1 MKYRSGKPERKF
13 DIYGETMKN
22 KKRLFGA
29 LVIIIL
35 ALTMIATLAACGEE
49 ETVQYTVTL
58 KSGFDDQ
65 VTTQTLNEG
74 EVFTLP
80 ASPFTRDGYTFDYWT
95 EEGTTYPNQVGTP
108 IPVYRNMTFVAHWT
122 ENYVPDVPEDF
133 TVTVKDGYGSGQITA
148 VVTEGE
154 EYVLPA
160 ADTFTRSEYTFGGWQ
175 VGDSVLAAGDSV
187 TITANTEIIAV
198 WNEIPKYNVSVLKG
212 YGDNAPIATYVVTS
226 GGSYTLPEMTL
237 DYADHNFL
245 GYADLSGDLTEYLAA
260 GTVIENITSN
270 KTFVAMWEEITYYTV
285 YLKKTADATG
295 TDVDNSNRVTEGGSF
310 VLPEC
315 NFVNAGYVFKAW
327 LYDGEEVQPG
337 FTIENVVSDIDV
349 IAVWELAEE
358 PQPEQYTVTFTNGQY
373 FMAGGTYTEDTGYT
387 IPLES
392 DGYFSKADYKLIG
405 WTVAGDDS
413 GKVYKP
419 GETYNGNANVVF
431 EAVLEKIVYYTVTL
445 SDGMGNTYSVELEAG
460 SEYRLPDNSFDGEG
474 KIFVNWLINNE
485 AKEPGAV
492 ITVNENITVTANW
505 REQHKYNV
513 TYDAGYEGGTTTSVA
528 VLELAAPYYVLSG
541 ALNRAG
547 YRFDGWKTKDG
558 TLYEAGSVYPVT
570 EDVTFTAA
578 WTVAITYEITFI
590 NGDKIVDGYPHTQ
603 NYGGYTPVP
612 SLSGIEGYTFL
623 GWAIEGSTDI
633 VIAPGKD
640 NYQATSDVTFVAVW
654 EQNKYTVSFL
664 DLNGAPLE
672 APQTVLWGEHPT
684 VPEVET
690 EIIKDLQTVSSFNGW
705 RSSVDS
711 GLYSSDNIPA
721 ATADVIYKAE
731 YTDST
736 RYYPIVLGDTEAF
749 RYYTLDN
756 REITA
761 AKVEYEEDFSFRVV
775 KKSPAVNDTN
785 AKVYGNGT
793 QLKFHEDDQGGYYT
807 LSFNYSGKGEI
818 EIRDYK
824 VTTYFIE
831 VENVDE
837 ALVGYEYTVNGEA
850 YSGGELDYGSEVRI
864 EFWGGDYHSDDVPP
878 ALEINGN
885 RISSDEYESSG
896 AHYVYSFQLESNTHI
911 SVLAGE
917 EKVIRITYVDIL
929 DNEYGFDWKYSY
941 GPARY
946 LFGVAFF
953 PANPAAVGSAE
964 YNIAYADPS
973 TLYAA
978 YVENALIVYEG
989 FEYDGTVFED
999 LAGNMSKRIITK
1011 DMQKQMA
1018 TDLWDT
1024 PFYPSP
1030 DENAENKFY
1039 ILYTPEITGDA
1050 KISMPF
1056 GADNVMWQYKPNGST
1071 EWEDWVNMS
1080 EFTSKTY
1087 ISHVPDEY
1095 GRTNWYTLSTSFGII
1110 TPSQSFND
1118 GDVVRLAFTLDGVSS
1133 ADDMPIMYNS
1143 YNKNEEI
1150 KATAATNADGTYY
1163 YYEFAISNIMPYN
1176 SYYFEKNIHT
1186 VNVNYEASRFF
1197 KVYYG
1202 VLGSLGKIVYTTSA
1216 AGSYIQQMASGEE
1229 FSMQLKF
1236 LKITMPEI
1244 ENILD
1249 TDGTIK
1255 AEYVSAFVEVE
1266 GQDVVPVLSVEE
1278 DEYSYQQHIYI
1289 TISIKAVTSDITVT
1303 IKNPEDLNITTNG
1316 GEELFKINKDSF
1328 NVPLL
1333 TETNYD
1339 WYLDGTK
1346 LEDFRQY
1353 NGQDAPTFFEWSV
1366 GEVLEA
1372 RIKDGMDLT
1381 FLESPSYDFCVR
1393 PTGSDTIVIYMVRS
1407 GYVSLEI
1414 SEDGKSVY
1422 LTLLSTDN
1430 DKFYFMTAPSAGSN
1444 KEADLYGAIFGSAI
1458 LEHDESKCA
1467 TSAEE
1472 GVSMVEAPVA
1482 ADSKGEATFKVT
1494 VPLGYIPTLWIDPL
1508 NATGYYAVTMEE
1520 ETEEGDL
1527 QRTFTATVTGIEGK
1541 SYWYITVEKEIYE
1554 ITFVYGNESIVINVV
1569 HGTLIRDIEGLP
1581 THFIQDLGDGMY
1593 RYEIT
1598 AWRTEAGSLADS
1610 VLQGGKLIADY
1621 NELSLCAALFTA
1633 EDGTVT
1639 SYESLADA
1647 LAALVENHAR
1657 GTLDIIYAMEGQ
1669 TLASG
1674 NFKVPEGVTLR
1685 LPYAKDG
1692 YGRRTAETT
1701 EEANPYYADPEN
1713 GFVALTIEQGA
1724 TLTVYGV
1731 LSVGGVVGYPHTTA
1745 PSSESAS
1752 IYQGMTSG
1760 AHAVLML
1767 NGNLVIENGGVLDV
1781 NGYIVGDTDPETGA
1795 LSGLVEVKAGGES
1808 KLPFIVKDYR
1818 GGSNTT
1824 QVFGRGLAPFNIY
1837 EIPNILVNY
1846 TIHAG
1851 ATETAYAMLYASD
1864 TFNEAEVTAIG
1875 VGGIINLNAGGR
1887 IEKLTVKIANPR
1899 GIGSEFEFR
1908 TSLKIYGGGK
1918 DGAMTLD
1925 LGLLSVDTSGKYL
1938 AVPYTYQSVTLY
1950 DGDYTISNLYK
1961 IMPGASLE
1969 IADSASLTINEANGK
1984 AGIVIYDLST
1994 GSSAYVEGDATNL
2007 SPILKYPA
2015 DPNADGNRKGQLIV
2029 SGELIVYGFLAGS
2042 VTAGKEGAILRVRSE
2057 SSAYL
2062 NVTAKEAIYYKGSSY
2077 TELYLHK
2084 YYANI
2089 TTKNGEIQCV
2099 IGSAYEATTSENG
2112 QIIWK

>member
-1 MKYRSGKPERKF
+1 MK
-13 DIYGETMKN
+13 T

-29 LVIIIL
+29 LIVVL
-35 ALTMIATLAACGEE
+35 FVLTMIATLAACGEE
-49 ETVQYTVTL
+49 ETTEYTVTL
-58 KSGFDDQ
+58 KSGFDSETMTAK
-65 VTTQTLNEG
+65 VNEG
-74 EVFTLP
+74 DVYILP
-80 ASPFTRDGYTFDYWT
+80 ESPFVRDGYTFTYWT
-95 EEGTTYPNQVGTP
+95 EEGQSYRKPAGTQ
-108 IPVYRNMTFVAHWT
+108 IPVYKNTVFVANWEDDSVPTPPAEYTVTLTDGYSSGSVTVSVPEGSEYTLPAGNTFTRPGYTFAGWKAWNIIYNAGDTMTVNGNVTLSALWDAIQSYKVTVNPGNGEVADTTSVAEGGSFTLPDPKDYRDHTFLGYREEGASDELLPAGTEIKNITSDRTFVA
-122 ENYVPDVPEDF
+122 V
-133 TVTVKDGYGSGQITA
+133 
-148 VVTEGE
+148 
-154 EYVLPA
+154 
-160 ADTFTRSEYTFGGWQ
+160 
-175 VGDSVLAAGDSV
+175 
-187 TITANTEIIAV
+187 
-198 WNEIPKYNVSVLKG
+198 
-212 YGDNAPIATYVVTS
+212 
-226 GGSYTLPEMTL
+226 
-237 DYADHNFL
+237 
-245 GYADLSGDLTEYLAA
+245 
-260 GTVIENITSN
+260 
-270 KTFVAMWEEITYYTV
+270 WEEITYYTV
-285 YLKKTADATG
+285 TLKASE
-295 TDVDNSNRVTEGGSF
+295 NEGETQISVYEKILPGSEF
-310 VLPEC
+310 TLPSC
-315 NFVNAGYVFKAW
+315 GFKN
-327 LYDGEEVQPG
+327 PG
-337 FTIENVVSDIDV
+337 FDFRAWKLGETEYAPNDTITVDEFVVIYALWDDQEVVATEYSVSYYADGHNPIFDTQLYS
-349 IAVWELAEE
+349 EGDTC
-358 PQPEQYTVTFTNGQY
+358 TVKDNPF
-373 FMAGGTYTEDTGYT
+373 
-387 IPLES
+387 
-392 DGYFSKADYKLIG
+392 KLDQG
-405 WTVAGDDS
+405 FRFLHWTVRGDES
-413 GKVYKP
+413 GAEYKP
-419 GETYNGNANVVF
+419 GDEYTIGTSDVVF
-431 EAVLEKIVYYTVTL
+431 EAVLDEIVYYTVTL
-445 SDGMGNTYSVELEAG
+445 SDGTGGTKSSRVEAG
-460 SEYRLPDNSFDGEG
+460 SEYVLPENSFDGKG
-474 KIFVNWLINNE
+474 QIFVNWVVDGAKKAPGETITIN
-485 AKEPGAV
+485 GD
-492 ITVNENITVTANW
+492 TTVTAEW
-505 REQHKYNV
+505 RQQKSYIV
-513 TYDAGYEGGTTTSVA
+513 TYSAGYEGGSTFVVTVSEFEAPNYT
-528 VLELAAPYYVLSG
+528 LAAAPE
-541 ALNRAG
+541 RDG
-547 YRFDGWKTKDG
+547 YDFYRWSKDG
-558 TLYEAGSVYPVT
+558 TQYEAGSVYPLT
-570 EDVTFTAA
+570 ENATFTAL
-578 WTVAITYEITFI
+578 WKKITVTFKITFVN
-590 NGDKIVDGYPHTQ
+590 NGATVDGYPYTQ
-603 NYGGYTPVP
+603 PNGGYTPVP
-612 SLSGIEGYTFL
+612 SLSEIEGYTFL

-633 VIAPGKD
+633 VIEPGTEH
-640 NYQATSDVTFVAVW
+640 YQATSDVTFVAVW

-711 GLYSSDNIPA
+711 GLYSSDDIPA
-721 ATADVIYKAE
+721 ATADVTYKAE

-736 RYYPIVLGDTEAF
+736 RYYPIVLGNTEAF

-756 REITA
+756 MEITA

-775 KKSPAVNDTN
+775 EKSPAVNDTN

-793 QLKFHEDDQGGYYT
+793 PLKFHEDDQGGYYT

-896 AHYVYSFQLESNTHI
+896 AHYVYSFQLESNAHI

-946 LFGVAFF
+946 LYGVNFY
-953 PANPAAVGSAE
+953 PANPAVVGSAE

-973 TLYAA
+973 ILSQSVVA
-978 YVENALIVYEG
+978 NALIVYEG
-989 FEYDGTVFED
+989 FEYDGTVFEN
-999 LAGNMSKRIITK
+999 LAGNMSKRVIAK
-1011 DMQKQMA
+1011 DMQQKMA
-1018 TDLWDT
+1018 TDLWGT

-1039 ILYTPEITGDA
+1039 ILYTPKNPYMSKKA

-1095 GRTNWYTLSTSFGII
+1095 GRTNWYTLSVLDPIFNFVS
-1110 TPSQSFND
+1110 SQSFND
-1118 GDVVRLAFTLDGVSS
+1118 GDVVRLAFTLDGVNS
-1133 ADDMPIMYNS
+1133 AEAMPIMQNV
-1143 YNKNEEI
+1143 NDPNEAPI
-1150 KATAATNADGTYY
+1150 GATEGEYKGGKIY
-1163 YYEFAISNIMPYN
+1163 YYEFTARNIASAI
-1176 SYYFEKNIHT
+1176 SYYFEKTDPIVT
-1186 VNVNYEASRFF
+1186 VNYQPSRYFQVWKGVLNFSGTSTLWSYEA
-1197 KVYYG
+1197 
-1202 VLGSLGKIVYTTSA
+1202 T
-1216 AGSYIQQMASGEE
+1216 GSYAHQVENGNE
-1229 FSMQLKF
+1229 FSMRLRF
-1236 LKITMPEI
+1236 LDITVPEI

-1266 GQDVVPVLSVEE
+1266 GQDAVPVLTVSNS
-1278 DEYSYQQHIYI
+1278 EYAYQECIHI
-1289 TISIKAVTSDITVT
+1289 TISIKPVTSDITVT
-1303 IKNPEDLNITTNG
+1303 IKNPEDLNITTDG
-1316 GEELFKINKDSF
+1316 GEELLKINKDSF
-1328 NVPLL
+1328 NVRLL
-1333 TETNYD
+1333 TEANYD

-1346 LEDFRQY
+1346 LEDFRQSS
-1353 NGQDAPTFFEWSV
+1353 GQDAPTFFEWSV

-1372 RIKDGMDLT
+1372 RIKDGLDLT
-1381 FLESPSYDFCVR
+1381 FLESSSYDFYVR
-1393 PTGSDTIVIYMVRS
+1393 PTGSDTPVIYMVRS
-1407 GYVSLEI
+1407 GYVALEI

-1422 LTLLSTDN
+1422 LTLLSADN
-1430 DKFYFMTAPSAGSN
+1430 DEFYFMSGSSTPESAS
-1444 KEADLYGAIFGSAI
+1444 DLDGAMFGSAL

-1508 NATGYYAVTMEE
+1508 NAAGYYAVTMEE
-1520 ETEEGDL
+1520 ETAEGEL

-1554 ITFVYGNESIVINVV
+1554 VTFVYGNESIVINVV
-1569 HGTLIRDIEGLP
+1569 HGTLIEDIEGLP

-1647 LAALVENHAR
+1647 LAALVKNHAR
-1657 GTLDIIYAMEGQ
+1657 GTLDIIYATEGQ
-1669 TLASG
+1669 ILASG
-1674 NFKVPEGVTLR
+1674 NFEVPEGVTLR

-1767 NGNLVIENGGVLDV
+1767 NGNLVIEYGGVLDV
-1781 NGYIVGDTDPETGA
+1781 NGYIVGDTDPETDT
-1795 LSGLVEVKAGGES
+1795 LTGLVEVKAGGES

-1837 EIPNILVNY
+1837 EMPNILVNY

-1950 DGDYTISNLYK
+1950 EGDYTISNLYK

-2057 SSAYL
+2057 TPAYL

-2077 TELYLHK
+2077 TELYSHK

>member
-1 MKYRSGKPERKF
+1 MK
-13 DIYGETMKN
+13 T

-29 LVIIIL
+29 LIV
-35 ALTMIATLAACGEE
+35 ALFMLMMIATLAACGEE
-49 ETVQYTVTL
+49 ETVEYTVTL
-58 KSGFDDQ
+58 KSGFDSETMTAK
-65 VTTQTLNEG
+65 VNEG
-74 EVFTLP
+74 DVYTLP
-80 ASPFTRDGYTFDYWT
+80 ASPFQRDGYTFTYWT
-95 EEGTTYPNQVGTP
+95 EEGQSYPNQAGTP
-108 IPVYRNMTFVAHWT
+108 IPVFKDITFVANW
-122 ENYVPDVPEDF
+122 EEDAHPTPPAEYTVTLTDGYSSGSK
-133 TVTVKDGYGSGQITA
+133 TVTVTEGDEYTLPAANTFTRPGYTFAGWETGNETYEAGETITITSNTQITA
-148 VVTEGE
+148 
-154 EYVLPA
+154 L
-160 ADTFTRSEYTFGGWQ
+160 
-175 VGDSVLAAGDSV
+175 
-187 TITANTEIIAV
+187 
-198 WNEIPKYNVSVLKG
+198 WNPIPKYNVEVLKG
-212 YGDNAPIATYVVTS
+212 YGDNAPIATAAVNS
-226 GGSYTLPEMTL
+226 GGSYTLPVMTL
-237 DYADHNFL
+237 TRDGYEFL
-245 GYADLSGDLTEYLAA
+245 GYKEGASDELQPA
-260 GTVIENITSN
+260 GTEIKNITSDR
-270 KTFVAMWEEITYYTV
+270 TFVAVWEEITYYTV
-285 YLKKTADATG
+285 TLKASDK
-295 TDVDNSNRVTEGGSF
+295 EGETQISVYEKILPGSEF
-310 VLPEC
+310 TLPSC
-315 NFVNAGYVFKAW
+315 
-327 LYDGEEVQPG
+327 G
-337 FTIENVVSDIDV
+337 FTKTGFDFRAWKLGETEYAPNETITVNENVVIYATWD
-349 IAVWELAEE
+349 
-358 PQPEQYTVTFTNGQY
+358 EQKVEIIKYSVSYLTDKGTMYDSQSYLEGEICTVR
-373 FMAGGTYTEDTGYT
+373 
-387 IPLES
+387 
-392 DGYFSKADYKLIG
+392 DYPFILDKDQRFLY
-405 WTVAGDDS
+405 WTVRGDVS
-413 GKVYKP
+413 GATYKP
-419 GETYNGNANVVF
+419 GDEYIIGTSDVVF
-431 EAVLEKIVYYTVTL
+431 EAVLDEIVYYTVTL
-445 SDGMGNTYSVELEAG
+445 SDGMGNAYSVELEAG
-460 SEYRLPDNSFDGEG
+460 SEYPLPDNSFDGEG

-547 YRFDGWKTKDG
+547 YRFDGWKTKDD

-633 VIAPGKD
+633 VIAPGKET
-640 NYQATSDVTFVAVW
+640 YQATSDVTFVAVW

-672 APQTVLWGEHPT
+672 ASQTVLWGEHPT

-721 ATADVIYKAE
+721 ATADVTYTAE

-896 AHYVYSFQLESNTHI
+896 THYVYSFQLESNTHI

-973 TLYAA
+973 TVSGP

-999 LAGNMSKRIITK
+999 FAGNMSKRIITK

-1080 EFTSKTY
+1080 EFTSKSY

-1176 SYYFEKNIHT
+1176 SYYFEKTVHT
-1186 VNVNYEASRFF
+1186 VNVNYEASWFY

-1202 VLGSLGKIVYTTSA
+1202 VLGSFGKVVYSTPA

-1289 TISIKAVTSDITVT
+1289 KISIKAVTSDITVT
-1303 IKNPEDLNITTNG
+1303 IKNPEDLNITTDG
-1316 GEELFKINKDSF
+1316 GEELLKINKDSF
-1328 NVPLL
+1328 NVPLM

-1353 NGQDAPTFFEWSV
+1353 SGKDAPTFFEWSV

-1422 LTLLSTDN
+1422 LTLLSADN
-1430 DKFYFMTAPSAGSN
+1430 DKFYFMAAPSAGNN

-1482 ADSKGEATFKVT
+1482 ANNNGEATFKVT

-1569 HGTLIRDIEGLP
+1569 HGTLIEDIEGLP

-1621 NELSLCAALFTA
+1621 NELSLCAVLFTA

-1647 LAALVENHAR
+1647 LAALVKNRAR
-1657 GTLDIIYAMEGQ
+1657 GTLDIIYATEGQ
-1669 TLASG
+1669 ILASG
-1674 NFKVPEGVTLR
+1674 KFKVPEGVTLR

-1781 NGYIVGDTDPETGA
+1781 NGYIVGDIDPETGA

-1837 EIPNILVNY
+1837 EMPNILVNY

-1950 DGDYTISNLYK
+1950 EGDYTISNLYK

-2042 VTAGKEGAILRVRSE
+2042 VTAGKEGALLRVRSE
-2057 SSAYL
+2057 TPAYL

-2077 TELYLHK
+2077 TELYSHK

>member
-1 MKYRSGKPERKF
+1 MK
-13 DIYGETMKN
+13 T

-29 LVIIIL
+29 LIVTL
-35 ALTMIATLAACGEE
+35 FVLTMIATLAACGEE
-49 ETVQYTVTL
+49 ETVEYTVTL
-58 KSGFDDQ
+58 KSGFDSETMTAK
-65 VTTQTLNEG
+65 VNEG
-74 EVFTLP
+74 DVYILP
-80 ASPFTRDGYTFDYWT
+80 ESPFVRDGYTFTYWT
-95 EEGTTYPNQVGTP
+95 EEGQSYPNQTGTP
-108 IPVYRNMTFVAHWT
+108 IPVFKDITFVANW
-122 ENYVPDVPEDF
+122 EEDAHPTPPAEYTVTLTDGYSSGSK
-133 TVTVKDGYGSGQITA
+133 TVTVTEGDEYTLPAANTFTRPGYTFAGWETGNETYEAGETITITSNTQITA
-148 VVTEGE
+148 
-154 EYVLPA
+154 L
-160 ADTFTRSEYTFGGWQ
+160 
-175 VGDSVLAAGDSV
+175 
-187 TITANTEIIAV
+187 
-198 WNEIPKYNVSVLKG
+198 WNPIPKYNVEVLKG
-212 YGDNAPIATYVVTS
+212 YGDNAPIATAAVNS
-226 GGSYTLPEMTL
+226 GGSYTLPVMTL
-237 DYADHNFL
+237 TRDGYEFL
-245 GYADLSGDLTEYLAA
+245 GYKEEDSDKLLPA
-260 GTVIENITSN
+260 GTEIKNITSDR
-270 KTFVAMWEEITYYTV
+270 TFVAVWEEITYHTI

-295 TDVDNSNRVTEGGSF
+295 TDVDNSNKVAEGGSF
-310 VLPEC
+310 ILPEC
-315 NFVNAGYVFKAW
+315 NFVNAGYEFTGW
-327 LYDGEEVQPG
+327 TYEGQLMDPG
-337 FTIENVVSDIDV
+337 DVISDITGDVEV
-349 IAVWELAEE
+349 IAAWKLAEE
-358 PQPEQYTVTFTNGQY
+358 PQPEQYSVTFANGEY
-373 FMAGGTYTEDTGYT
+373 SRAGGSYTEGTAYT
-387 IPLES
+387 IPLDS
-392 DGYFSKADYKLIG
+392 YKYFTKADYKFVG
-405 WTVAGDDS
+405 WTVKGDDS

-419 GETYNGNANVVF
+419 GESYNGNANVVF
-431 EAVLEKIVYYTVTL
+431 EAEWEQIVYYTITL
-445 SDGMGNTYSVELEAG
+445 SDGMGNAYSDELEAG
-460 SEYRLPDNSFDGEG
+460 SEYVLPSEDIFDGEG

-612 SLSGIEGYTFL
+612 SLSEIEGYTFL

-633 VIAPGKD
+633 VIAPGKET
-640 NYQATSDVTFVAVW
+640 YQATSDVTFVAVW
-654 EQNKYTVSFL
+654 EQNKYTVSFR

-672 APQTVLWGEHPT
+672 APQTVLWGERPT

-721 ATADVIYKAE
+721 ATADVTYKAE

-775 KKSPAVNDTN
+775 KKSPAVNDAN

-896 AHYVYSFQLESNTHI
+896 AHYVYSFQLESNAHI

-929 DNEYGFDWKYSY
+929 GNEYGFDWKYSY

-946 LFGVAFF
+946 LYGVNFY
-953 PANPAAVGSAE
+953 PANPAVVGSAE

-973 TLYAA
+973 ILLQTAVA
-978 YVENALIVYEG
+978 NALIVYEG

-999 LAGNMSKRIITK
+999 LAGNMAKRIITK

-1039 ILYTPEITGDA
+1039 ILYTPKNPYMSKNA

-1095 GRTNWYTLSTSFGII
+1095 GRTNWYKLSVWDPIFNI
-1110 TPSQSFND
+1110 PSSQPFND
-1118 GDVVRLAFTLDGVSS
+1118 GDVVRLAFTLEGVNS
-1133 ADDMPIMYNS
+1133 ADDMPIMQNVNDPNEAPIGATEGEYNGG
-1143 YNKNEEI
+1143 KI
-1150 KATAATNADGTYY
+1150 Y
-1163 YYEFAISNIMPYN
+1163 YYEFTARNIASAI
-1176 SYYFEKNIHT
+1176 SYYFEKTDPIVT
-1186 VNVNYEASRFF
+1186 VNYQPSRYFRVLKGVLNFSETSTLWSYEA
-1197 KVYYG
+1197 
-1202 VLGSLGKIVYTTSA
+1202 T
-1216 AGSYIQQMASGEE
+1216 GSYAHQVKNGNE
-1229 FSMQLKF
+1229 FSMRLRF
-1236 LKITMPEI
+1236 LDITVPGI

-1249 TDGTIK
+1249 TNGTIK
-1255 AEYVSAFVEVE
+1255 EEYVSAFVEVE
-1266 GQDVVPVLSVEE
+1266 GQDAVPVLSVEE
-1278 DEYSYQQHIYI
+1278 VEFGYQQLIEI
-1289 TISIKAVTSDITVT
+1289 TISIKAVTSDIAVT
-1303 IKNPEDLNITTNG
+1303 IKNPEDLNITTDG
-1316 GEELFKINKDSF
+1316 GEELLKINKDSF
-1328 NVPLL
+1328 NVPLM

-1346 LEDFRQY
+1346 LEDFRQSS
-1353 NGQDAPTFFEWSV
+1353 GQYAPNFFEWSV

-1393 PTGSDTIVIYMVRS
+1393 PTGSA

-1414 SEDGKSVY
+1414 SEDGKSVS

-1430 DKFYFMTAPSAGSN
+1430 DKFYFMSAPRTDINA
-1444 KEADLYGAIFGSAI
+1444 EADLYGAIFGSAI

-1482 ADSKGEATFKVT
+1482 ANNNGEATFKVT

-1520 ETEEGDL
+1520 ETAEGDL

-1554 ITFVYGNESIVINVV
+1554 VTFVYGNESIVINVV
-1569 HGTLIRDIEGLP
+1569 HGTLIEDIEGLP
-1581 THFIQDLGDGMY
+1581 THFIQDLGEGMY

-1621 NELSLCAALFTA
+1621 NALSLCAALFTA

-1647 LAALVENHAR
+1647 LAALGENHAR
-1657 GTLDIIYAMEGQ
+1657 GTLDIIYATEGQ

-1674 NFKVPEGVTLR
+1674 NFEVPEGVTLR

-1837 EIPNILVNY
+1837 EMPNILVNY
-1846 TIHAG
+1846 IIHAG

-1899 GIGSEFEFR
+1899 GIGPEFEFR

-2057 SSAYL
+2057 TSAYL

-2077 TELYLHK
+2077 TELYSHK